1 MRPLILLSCRE
12 KKLSQAVLPSSQSKS
27 SLADHSRRAQC
38 GGPVFFVLIAAFSPL
53 YIFPL
58 IVAHCQCWLPTMW
71 QLPTETCLTF
81 FFFFLVRISHSH
93 VMKAEILEFLKGS
106 KKKKTLVKLV
116 CATWLHIIWFPNS
129 KPKSVCLR
137 ENTALGLHP
146 PRRVPVSERPSK
158 RSLSYD
164 IIPNE
169 RFCVFSRVLIWA
181 ILKPPLANVWD
192 EKTAVV
198 DQQRYHNV
206 NVSGSR
212 QKKKSKR
219 PLLAQTAPFTVITP
233 EISLP
238 ERLPKER
245 SEPRLDGP
253 FQRTLHQFAFH
264 GLFKTTLATIS
275 VGLFVFFIHL
285 HVKAANSL
293 FLFREKKGKK
303 LCGFQNESLLLE
315 SMFM

>member
-12 KKLSQAVLPSSQSKS
+12 KKWSQAVLPSSQSKS

-71 QLPTETCLTF
+71 QLPTETCMTF
-81 FFFFLVRISHSH
+81 FFWFEYPSPTSWKPKSWNFWRVA
-93 VMKAEILEFLKGS
+93 KK

-146 PRRVPVSERPSK
+146 PQRMPVSERPSK
-158 RSLSYD
+158 QLLSYD

-169 RFCVFSRVLIWA
+169 RFCVFSRVLIW
-181 ILKPPLANVWD
+181 
-192 EKTAVV
+192 
-198 DQQRYHNV
+198 
-206 NVSGSR
+206 
-212 QKKKSKR
+212 
-219 PLLAQTAPFTVITP
+219 PF
-233 EISLP
+233 
-238 ERLPKER
+238 
-245 SEPRLDGP
+245 
-253 FQRTLHQFAFH
+253 
-264 GLFKTTLATIS
+264 
-275 VGLFVFFIHL
+275 
-285 HVKAANSL
+285 
-293 FLFREKKGKK
+293 
-303 LCGFQNESLLLE
+303 
-315 SMFM
+315 